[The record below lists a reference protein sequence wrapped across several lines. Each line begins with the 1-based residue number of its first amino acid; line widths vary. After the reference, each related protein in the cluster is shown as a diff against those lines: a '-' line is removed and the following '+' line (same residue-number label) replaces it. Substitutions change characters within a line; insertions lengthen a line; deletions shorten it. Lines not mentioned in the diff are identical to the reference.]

1 MGYLLLMPNDP
12 STRSPT
18 MTATAQPQPTT
29 HQCPV
34 CRTTF
39 NAKQA
44 TMPCRGPN
52 GAMHPPTKQV
62 RVGR

>member
-1 MGYLLLMPNDP
+1 
-12 STRSPT
+12 